1 MVPAQTLPQ
10 TNPTEA
16 LATMKNKAILVAVL
30 LATLIAVAGCTQTR
44 RDDAVAVQTQ
54 AAPAQGQA
62 TLTIPF

>member
-1 MVPAQTLPQ
+1 
-10 TNPTEA
+10 
-16 LATMKNKAILVAVL
+16 MKNKAILVAVL